1 MHGNSNV
8 GDAQFNISYIVTDQI
23 GCTASTS
30 KILTVSPL
38 AEIIISGINPGASF
52 CSNSTP
58 FGITFAP
65 AGGSLS
71 IDGVTS
77 TNKLDAN
84 NTLSSINIPIGTNI
98 AIQYDYASGLSK
110 CPNSKVYSVSNIA
123 APDARFSTVP
133 TCDRDEVTFSALN
146 DPNSFKWTWVLGDS
160 VRSGTDKQTIKH
172 VFPGLLGATQ
182 TSYTIKLVS
191 ENDPAAPLVC
201 RDSAEAVQV
210 IGAYPKTDFNYA
222 NLCHDDFTK
231 FTITSD
237 IPIAT
242 AEWDFGDTYALGN
255 NPLNTPVPAGTH
267 GGRTGGKFGQPEH
280 QFSFTTGVANRYL
293 TRLISRTAA
302 AVGACRDT
310 VVRQV
315 AILEKLAPTPAQPY
329 LMADYDNIEGLWLE
343 EDRGDSSTWVFDL
356 PTGKNTITNT
366 VGKVWVTNAAGVYK
380 AKDNSYVNSPCFDLS
395 AFTKPVF
402 AHAILEQYRPEQGRR
417 RTAVLR

>member
-1 MHGNSNV
+1 M
-8 GDAQFNISYIVTDQI
+8 
-23 GCTASTS
+23 
-30 KILTVSPL
+30 
-38 AEIIISGINPGASF
+38 
-52 CSNSTP
+52 
-58 FGITFAP
+58 
-65 AGGSLS
+65 
-71 IDGVTS
+71 
-77 TNKLDAN
+77 
-84 NTLSSINIPIGTNI
+84 
-98 AIQYDYASGLSK
+98 
-110 CPNSKVYSVSNIA
+110 
-123 APDARFSTVP
+123 
-133 TCDRDEVTFSALN
+133 
-146 DPNSFKWTWVLGDS
+146 
-160 VRSGTDKQTIKH
+160 
-172 VFPGLLGATQ
+172 
-182 TSYTIKLVS
+182 
-191 ENDPAAPLVC
+191 
-201 RDSAEAVQV
+201 QV

-255 NPLNTPVPAGTH
+255 NPLNTPVPAVHMVAAPAASSASPST
-267 GGRTGGKFGQPEH
+267 
-280 QFSFTTGVANRYL
+280 SSLFTTGVANRYL

-380 AKDNSYVNSPCFDLS
+380 AKDNSYVNSPAS
-395 AFTKPVF
+395 T
-402 AHAILEQYRPEQGRR
+402 YRPLPNRCSQCNTG
-417 RTAVLR
+417 TIPT